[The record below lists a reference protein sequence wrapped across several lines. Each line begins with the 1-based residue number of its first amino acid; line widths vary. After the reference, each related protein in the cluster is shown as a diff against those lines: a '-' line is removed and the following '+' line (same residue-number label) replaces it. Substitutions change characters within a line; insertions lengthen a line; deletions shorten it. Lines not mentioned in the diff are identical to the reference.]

1 MNLVGTT
8 VYFAAALLLNVASP
22 VFDRVSQNVRKVLRL
37 GFEGVSMAVLDASGF
52 GSGLIQRVY

>member
-37 GFEGVSMAVLDASGF
+37 GFAGVSMAVLDANGF

>member
-1 MNLVGTT
+1 M
-8 VYFAAALLLNVASP
+8 ASP